1 MNILTNTSEEYSDD
15 LGLELA
21 ILQQDIELPEITDP
35 EEFPLNYATLFAW
48 NEEDPERVYKLKEH
62 EYKSM
67 IGNFYLP
74 VLFPLI
80 ENGESTELEFD
91 APNTGN
97 ILNSSLQ
104 AMPYI
109 ERNFVTLT
117 IPKYLVMLFD
127 KKIPAGTKFLAGF
140 LGGSNSISNIHI
152 IGICGDE
159 IPLE

>member
-15 LGLELA
+15 LGIELA
-21 ILQQDIELPEITDP
+21 ILQQDIELPEITDH

-48 NEEDPERVYKLKEH
+48 NESDPSKYYKLKEH

-67 IGNFYLP
+67 IGNFYIP

-80 ENGESTELEFD
+80 ENGESTELIFE
-91 APNTGN
+91 APSTGN
-97 ILNSSLQ
+97 ILNESLQ
-104 AMPYI
+104 AAPYI

-117 IPKYLVMLFD
+117 IPKYLVMLF
-127 KKIPAGTKFLAGF
+127 KEKIPSGTKFLVGF

-152 IGICGDE
+152 IGICAED

>member
-21 ILQQDIELPEITDP
+21 ILQQEIELPEITDP
-35 EEFPLNYATLFAW
+35 EEFPLNYETLLAW
-48 NEEDPERVYKLKEH
+48 YEEDPAKVYKLKEH

-67 IGNFYLP
+67 IGNFYIP
-74 VLFPLI
+74 VLFPLL
-80 ENGESTELEFD
+80 ENGDSTELIFD
-91 APNTGN
+91 APTTGN
-97 ILNSSLQ
+97 ILNNSLQ
-104 AMPYI
+104 AAPYT

-117 IPKYLVMLFD
+117 IPKYLVMLF
-127 KKIPAGTKFLAGF
+127 KEKIPAGTKFLVGF
-140 LGGSNSISNIHI
+140 LGGSNSIANIHI